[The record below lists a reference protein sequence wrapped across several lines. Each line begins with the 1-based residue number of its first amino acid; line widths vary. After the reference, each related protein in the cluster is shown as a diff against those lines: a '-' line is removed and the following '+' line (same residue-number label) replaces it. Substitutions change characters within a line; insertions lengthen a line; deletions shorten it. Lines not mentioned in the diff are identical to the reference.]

1 MKKIGWRKE
10 LDMETMNKLSLQD
23 LKIGMS
29 VTSSQLSDIYNIHII
44 LTNSSLVD
52 DGKQIKGNIVWFG
65 KELDDTTD
73 KYNEMDAVASIYN
86 TDDTSDGEVF
96 YEE

>member
-1 MKKIGWRKE
+1 
-10 LDMETMNKLSLQD
+10 METMNKLSLQD
-23 LKIGMS
+23 LRIGMS
-29 VTSSQLSDIYNIHII
+29 VTSSQLSDIYNTHII

-52 DGKQIKGNIVWFG
+52 GGKQIKGNIVWFG
-65 KELDDTTD
+65 KELDETTD
-73 KYNEMDAVASIYN
+73 KYNKMDSVASIYN